1 MKLPNLL
8 KKYTGFNLNFDF
20 TSGTEFY
27 DDLSKYDLIIHCGA
41 CMLNDTEVKNRISKA
56 VDAGI
61 PITNY
66 GTALALMNG
75 ILKRS
80 LAPFKDAQDLLD

>member
-1 MKLPNLL
+1 MILGL
-8 KKYTGFNLNFDF
+8 KKYTGLNLNFDF
-20 TSGTEFY
+20 TSGTQFY
-27 DDLSKYDLIIHCGA
+27 DDLSKYQLIIHCGA
-41 CMLNDTEVKNRISKA
+41 CMLTDIEVKNRIEKA
-56 VDAGI
+56 VVAGI

-80 LAPFKDAQDLLD
+80 LAPFKDIQDLLE

>member
-1 MKLPNLL
+1 
-8 KKYTGFNLNFDF
+8 
-20 TSGTEFY
+20 
-27 DDLSKYDLIIHCGA
+27 
-41 CMLNDTEVKNRISKA
+41 MLTDIEVKNRIEKA
-56 VDAGI
+56 VVAGI

-80 LAPFKDAQDLLD
+80 LAPFKDIQDLLE